1 MMRLAS
7 PAVAQ
12 DARLGEGLMSA
23 TPRENGHHADTGA
36 AGLGAPRIFGAA
48 VAVALVLFTTG
59 AVVLTASGTGL
70 REKLLVSNCLF
81 LVSGSAAAVCC
92 LYTASRTRGA
102 LRRAWSLFAAMGAAW
117 TIGNVVWFVQSLEPV
132 KAFPTLSDLFFVVA
146 LVLAAAGLL
155 RFPAGRRVKDDRV
168 RLLLD
173 GLLIGCSVLFL
184 SNVLVL
190 EEMFARLGPG
200 LSALLLAVY
209 PLGDVLLA
217 SLALLFLTRSPRRRR
232 ADLVLLAC
240 GLLVYAFEDTAY
252 ALLQARAE
260 FHTGTPFDLGWIGGY
275 LLIALAA
282 LTFSAR
288 APATGVLRPATDSRL
303 GDVLVN
309 LVVGLAVV
317 IGVWV
322 GIRHWLDVALG
333 VILLVLYG
341 VRQGV
346 LSGDNR
352 ALRRG
357 LARLAETDPLTGLA
371 NRRRLERD
379 LDRLLMLAVRYR
391 TTLSLSVVDLDHFK
405 GINDRHGHVVGDETL
420 RRVAAHLQESFRGED
435 AIARIGGEEFVVAM
449 LGMGRE
455 DAVARLAGV
464 LQALAD
470 TTQEVDG
477 ARVSVGASAGVAEQG
492 RDGTGFEEL
501 YRAAD
506 DALRVAKVS
515 GRGRVLPA
523 GAAPP
528 VAPGP
533 DLAQDAVVEDGPA
546 ERSPA

>member
-1 MMRLAS
+1 MSAS
-7 PAVAQ
+7 
-12 DARLGEGLMSA
+12 LGEDGNSTGPGA
-23 TPRENGHHADTGA
+23 TGA
-36 AGLGAPRIFGAA
+36 GALRTFGAA
-48 VAVALVLFTTG
+48 VVVALVLFGTG
-59 AVVLTASGTGL
+59 AILLTVRWTDA
-70 REKLLVSNCLF
+70 REKLLVSNWLF
-81 LVSGSAAAVCC
+81 LASGSAAGVCC
-92 LYTASRTRGA
+92 LYTASRTTGA
-102 LRRAWSLFAAMGAAW
+102 LRRAWFLFAAMGAAW
-117 TIGNVVWFVQSLEPV
+117 TMGNVVWFVQSLEPV
-132 KAFPTLSDLFFVVA
+132 KPFPTVSDLFFVAA

-155 RFPAGRRVKDDRV
+155 RFPAGSRVKNDRV

-173 GLLIGCSVLFL
+173 GLLIGCSLLYL
-184 SNVLVL
+184 SSVLVL
-190 EEMFARLGPG
+190 EEMFARLGPELG
-200 LSALLLAVY
+200 ALLLSAY

-217 SLALLFLTRSPRRRR
+217 SLALLLLTRSPSRRR

-240 GLLVYAFEDTAY
+240 GLLVYAVEDTAY

-288 APATGVLRPATDSRL
+288 APGTGALRAAADSRL
-303 GDVLVN
+303 GEVLVN

-317 IGVWV
+317 TGVWL

-333 VILLVLYG
+333 VVLLAIFG

-346 LSGDNR
+346 LFGDNL

-357 LARLAETDPLTGLA
+357 LAHLAETDPLTGLA

-379 LDRLLMLAVRYR
+379 LDRLQMLAVRYR
-391 TTLSLSVVDLDHFK
+391 TTLSLAVVDLDHFK
-405 GINDRHGHVVGDETL
+405 GINDRHGHAAGDETL

-435 AIARIGGEEFVVAM
+435 ATARIGGEEFVVAM

-464 LQALAD
+464 LRALAAVP
-470 TTQEVDG
+470 QEVDG
-477 ARVSVGASAGVAEQG
+477 HYVGIAASAGVAEQG

-528 VAPGP
+528 LAPGP
-533 DLAQDAVVEDGPA
+533 DLAQDAVVEGGPA

>member
-1 MMRLAS
+1 
-7 PAVAQ
+7 
-12 DARLGEGLMSA
+12 MSA
-23 TPRENGHHADTGA
+23 TPRENEHHADTGA
-36 AGLGAPRIFGAA
+36 AGLGAARIFGAA

-59 AVVLTASGTGL
+59 AVVLTSSGTGL

-92 LYTASRTRGA
+92 LYTASRTTGP

-117 TIGNVVWFVQSLEPV
+117 TIGNVVWFVQSLDPV
-132 KAFPTLSDLFFVVA
+132 KPFPTVSDLFFVIA

-155 RFPAGRRVKDDRV
+155 RFPAGRRVRDDRV

-184 SNVLVL
+184 SSVLVL
-190 EEMFARLGPG
+190 EEMFARPGPG

-217 SLALLFLTRSPRRRR
+217 SLALLLLTRSPRRKR

-288 APATGVLRPATDSRL
+288 SPATGVLRAATDSRL

-317 IGVWV
+317 TGVWV
-322 GIRHWLDVALG
+322 GTRHWLDVALG
-333 VILLVLYG
+333 VTLLAIFG

-357 LARLAETDPLTGLA
+357 LAHLAETDPLTGLA

-379 LDRLLMLAVRYR
+379 LGRLQMLAVRYR
-391 TTLSLSVVDLDHFK
+391 TTLSLAVVDLDHFK
-405 GINDRHGHVVGDETL
+405 GINDRHGHAVGDETL
-420 RRVAAHLQESFRGED
+420 RRVAAHLQGSFRGED

-464 LQALAD
+464 LRALAAVP
-470 TTQEVDG
+470 QEVDG
-477 ARVSVGASAGVAEQG
+477 HCVGVAASAGVAEQG

-515 GRGRVLPA
+515 GRGRVVPA
-523 GAAPP
+523 GAGPP

-533 DLAQDAVVEDGPA
+533 DLALDAVVEDGPV
-546 ERSPA
+546 EPSPA

>member
-1 MMRLAS
+1 MW
-7 PAVAQ
+7 
-12 DARLGEGLMSA
+12 A
-23 TPRENGHHADTGA
+23 TPRARAIPAGPTRVGA
-36 AGLGAPRIFGAA
+36 LRTFG
-48 VAVALVLFTTG
+48 VGVVVALVLFATG
-59 AVVLTASGTGL
+59 AALLTAGGVGV
-70 REKLLVSNCLF
+70 REKLLVSNWLF
-81 LVSGSAAAVCC
+81 LVSGSGAAVCC
-92 LYTASRTRGA
+92 LYTAWRTTGA
-102 LRRAWSLFAAMGAAW
+102 LRRAWVLFAAMGAAW

-132 KAFPTLSDLFFVVA
+132 KPFPTVSDLFFVVA
-146 LVLAAAGLL
+146 LFLGAAGLL
-155 RFPAGRRVKDDRV
+155 RFPAGSRMKNDRV

-184 SNVLVL
+184 SSVLVL

-200 LSALLLAVY
+200 LGALLLAVY

-217 SLALLFLTRSPRRRR
+217 SLALLLLTRSPSRRR

-240 GLLVYAFEDTAY
+240 GLLVYAVEDTAY
-252 ALLQARAE
+252 ALLQARGV

-288 APATGVLRPATDSRL
+288 APGTGALRAAADSRL

-317 IGVWV
+317 TAVWV
-322 GIRHWLDVALG
+322 GIDRWFDIVVG
-333 VILLVLYG
+333 VVLLAIFG

-346 LSGDNR
+346 LSGDNL
-352 ALRRG
+352 ALRRD
-357 LARLAETDPLTGLA
+357 LAHLAETDPLTGLA
-371 NRRRLERD
+371 NRRRLGRD
-379 LDRLLMLAVRYR
+379 LDRLQLLAVRLG
-391 TTLSLSVVDLDHFK
+391 TTLSLAVVDLDHFK
-405 GINDRHGHVVGDETL
+405 GINDRHGHAAGDETL
-420 RRVAAHLQESFRGED
+420 RRVATHLQGAFRGED
-435 AIARIGGEEFVVAM
+435 AVARIGGEEFVVAM

-455 DAVARLAGV
+455 DAVTRLTAV

-470 TTQEVDG
+470 TTQDVDG
-477 ARVSVGASAGVAEQG
+477 QRVIVAASAGVAEQG

-506 DALRVAKVS
+506 DALRLAKVS
-515 GRGRVLPA
+515 GRGRVVPA

-528 VAPGP
+528 AGPGP
-533 DLAQDAVVEDGPA
+533 DLLHAAVVDRGPA